1 MKNRRNQS
9 FLNFIWC
16 ETASAGR
23 NWISYVPQTAATIS
37 YVPQTAATTFASAS
51 VIVNHKFKPVDKKI
65 VPVQLNISL
74 EGEKIRRTFRGTK
87 KSFRSL
93 KENHPLKWHSLVQIL
108 GNLPRVNDGFPL
120 SLLFTMYT
128 IDTFSPLLTCTL
140 SWFIKTALTLLCMC
154 TCCIELSTHHS

>member
-16 ETASAGR
+16 ETASAAR
-23 NWISYVPQTAATIS
+23 NWISYVPQTAAT
-37 YVPQTAATTFASAS
+37 TFAASS
-51 VIVNHKFKPVDKKI
+51 VIMNHKFKPVDQKI
-65 VPVQLNISL
+65 VPVQLKISL

-120 SLLFTMYT
+120 SLLFSMYT